1 MGPRGGIGR
10 RDGFKIHFLQ
20 GSVSSSLTVGTMR
33 RFFTPHQLFNRSGSV
48 VSHILGLATAVQA
61 SPILQS
67 WTHIRYRFA
76 RSIETG

>member
-33 RFFTPHQLFNRSGSV
+33 RFFTPHHLFNSSGSV
-48 VSHILGLATAVQA
+48 VSHILG
-61 SPILQS
+61 
-67 WTHIRYRFA
+67 
-76 RSIETG
+76 